1 MTEQLD
7 RAYEVTGD
15 VVGNL
20 LDKLVEKLH
29 E

>member
-7 RAYEVTGD
+7 RAYEVTGA
-15 VVGNL
+15 VVSDL
-20 LDKLVEKLH
+20 LAKLVEKLH